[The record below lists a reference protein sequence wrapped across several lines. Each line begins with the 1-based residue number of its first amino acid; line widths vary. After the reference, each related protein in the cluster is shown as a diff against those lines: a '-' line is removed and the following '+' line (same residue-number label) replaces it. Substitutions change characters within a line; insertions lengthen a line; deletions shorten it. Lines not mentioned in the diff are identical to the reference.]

1 MKISFKKT
9 RFFWLYFIIGI
20 LSIIAGVIFAPPWK
34 SVNIFFSSWG
44 SSLVRIMIGIVIF
57 LYIFFFLIRKVKK
70 SSNTAVQMLTVIEIV
85 LLSIIG
91 LGCVLSQF
99 NVISIGG
106 PCHILGLAFW
116 CRGSIEIFRG
126 YYHHKGASQAS
137 SYSVT
142 NFVVALIM
150 ITFGTF
156 IFAKPFFNELHLQW
170 IFSGIFVVVGI
181 LFIVYGIRVKPS
193 KS

>member
-20 LSIIAGVIFAPPWK
+20 LSVIAGVIFAPPWQGVK
-34 SVNIFFSSWG
+34 IFFSSWG
-44 SSLVRIMIGIVIF
+44 SSLVRIMIGVVVFLYVIF
-57 LYIFFFLIRKVKK
+57 FLARKVKRPQ
-70 SSNTAVQMLTVIEIV
+70 NTAVLMLTVVEIV
-85 LLSIIG
+85 LLSLIG
-91 LGCVLSQF
+91 LGCILSQF

-116 CRGSIEIFRG
+116 CRGAIEIFRG
-126 YYHHKGASQAS
+126 YYHYKGSAQSS
-137 SYSVT
+137 SYSVV
-142 NFVVALIM
+142 NLAVALIM

-170 IFSGIFVVVGI
+170 IFSGTFVVVGV
-181 LFIVYGIRVKPS
+181 LFIVYGVRVKPS
-193 KS
+193 RS